1 MVDRAGALVPAGMA
15 LLLAVELLGVP
26 SCTGAAP
33 VETELRRTD
42 ALIAEGQPDDA
53 LTILLPLA
61 EAQPAEFLVDRQI
74 ARAYAALG
82 RPDREADAWEAFLRK
97 SPAPGDGCV
106 RLGQAL
112 LARNEAARF
121 IPTAEECLRRD
132 PAQAEVATQLAMA
145 YEAVGNR
152 AAASE
157 ALARARQLDPGNPA
171 LVRASEPR

>member
-15 LLLAVELLGVP
+15 LLLALELLGVP

-61 EAQPAEFLVDRQI
+61 ESQPAEFLLDRQL

-82 RPDREADAWEAFLRK
+82 RPEREADAWEAFLRK

-106 RLGQAL
+106 RLGQVL

-121 IPTAEECLRRD
+121 IPAAEECLRRD
-132 PAQAEVATQLAMA
+132 PAQAEVAGQLAMA

-152 AAASE
+152 AAAGE
-157 ALARARQLDPGNPA
+157 ALARVRQLDPGNPA